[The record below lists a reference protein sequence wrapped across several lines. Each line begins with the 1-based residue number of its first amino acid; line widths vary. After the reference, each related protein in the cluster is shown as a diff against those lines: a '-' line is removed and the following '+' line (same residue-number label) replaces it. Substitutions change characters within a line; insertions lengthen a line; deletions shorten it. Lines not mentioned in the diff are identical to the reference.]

1 MDTAIPDKQT
11 VVDAAALGW
20 SLVELLGRCFLLAQ
34 LSPAEQQAY
43 NASWKGD
50 LLEILPPVRSPR
62 QQIMAIT
69 SYIGA
74 LAKTL
79 GVISCTITLSD
90 DNCKDQPCFE
100 VLRQQIEVL
109 CKHNFDPHID
119 GQFST
124 VRGRINQL
132 VMHWDLKIRD
142 EIQQKDPSAYNMYL
156 NAYMVGNSFA
166 ALRWYT
172 GLEHIHST
180 PIDIQPQSPGRV
192 FDKQSLDRLSEHVQL
207 LAPFLSPFAA
217 ISLANSLDYWGK
229 AFLENPDSFRDDAE
243 VRNQLTHQATIW
255 HDILTGSRD
264 PITYVT
270 PSSIAWRYTLH
281 VLLIALPMLL
291 AGLAIAIGITLLLLF
306 LLGLIGPTLVRMYHA
321 NTTTTTIVTSIGT
334 GLAFLAGIVAAFP
347 TLGKL
352 GQWVIDKIETNADK
366 NADPAITQA
375 ASSLADT
382 VWQILQQNT
391 INKSTCL
398 TIPAA
403 NRTSNNPPPVSKA
416 SLAPASAPLTEA
428 AQGLPRKP

>member
-1 MDTAIPDKQT
+1 MNAALPDKQT

-20 SLVELLGRCFLLAQ
+20 SLVELLGRCFLLAP
-34 LSPAEQQAY
+34 LSENEQHVY
-43 NASWKGD
+43 NAPWNGD

-79 GVISCTITLSD
+79 GVLSCTITLPD
-90 DNCKDQPCFE
+90 DSCKNQPCFD
-100 VLRQQIEVL
+100 VLQQQVEVL

-119 GQFST
+119 GQFPT

-132 VMHWDLKIRD
+132 IMHWDLKIRD

-172 GLEHIHST
+172 GLEHIHYT
-180 PIDIQPQSPGRV
+180 PMDTQPQSPGRI
-192 FDKQSLDRLSEHVQL
+192 FDKPSLDRLSEHVQL
-207 LAPFLSPFAA
+207 LAPFLPPFAA

-229 AFLENPDSFRDDAE
+229 AFLEQPDSFRNDPE
-243 VRNQLTHQATIW
+243 VRNQLIHQATIW

-264 PITYVT
+264 PLTYVT

-291 AGLAIAIGITLLLLF
+291 AGLAVAIGITVLLLF
-306 LLGLIGPTLVRMYHA
+306 LLGLIGPALARMYHA
-321 NTTTTTIVTSIGT
+321 NTTTTTIVTSLGS

-347 TLGKL
+347 ILGKL

-366 NADPAITQA
+366 NADPVIAQA

-403 NRTSNNPPPVSKA
+403 NRTSNNPPPASKA
-416 SLAPASAPLTEA
+416 ALATASAPLIQA
-428 AQGLPRKP
+428 AQGLPRKL